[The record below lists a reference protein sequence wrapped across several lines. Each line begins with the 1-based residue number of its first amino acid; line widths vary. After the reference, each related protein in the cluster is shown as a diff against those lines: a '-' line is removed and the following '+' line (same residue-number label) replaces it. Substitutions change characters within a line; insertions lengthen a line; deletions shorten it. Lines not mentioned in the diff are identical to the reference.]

1 MRTVKWFVKGHSVPN
16 GVGAQTACRLVMQ
29 CCSVSFLVLCTGPVL
44 CVLVVSQGVLH
55 VVTQKQK
62 VLLPGR
68 YLTTRQL

>member
-1 MRTVKWFVKGHSVPN
+1 
-16 GVGAQTACRLVMQ
+16 MQ